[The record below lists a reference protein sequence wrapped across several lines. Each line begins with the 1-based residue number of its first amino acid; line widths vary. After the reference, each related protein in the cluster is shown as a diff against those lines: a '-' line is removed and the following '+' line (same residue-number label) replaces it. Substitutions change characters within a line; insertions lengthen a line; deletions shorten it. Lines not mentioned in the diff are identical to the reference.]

1 MKIYDN
7 SNLAES
13 YSGVTTPLTFSF
25 AQYVYQEVYKN
36 FCQMMGV
43 SKKDIK
49 ANADMFPD
57 MVVFICGRMYYDL
70 NNWYRLVSLLPGYS
84 FNKGFFEKMLGVEK
98 SSDYKLNREASLTA
112 KVLVYLPRL
121 IWQILKIS
129 FSLIFMKRLVTN
141 FNRYFDRVYNDV
153 KEKDFKKF
161 SESELKSLYQNI
173 TKDLVARWRVPIAND
188 LAVMISTG
196 VVHKLFEKWLP
207 AADSYEYLYVSSQ
220 APLISLDPGSEVLKI
235 VEKISEDKVLHDLFS
250 SERDPGKLL
259 NTLKSKY
266 SQSDILLDIGRYI
279 EKYGDRMPGELKLE
293 SKTIKE
299 SPESLINIL
308 VSAVRSKHTSF
319 NHAVAQAKL
328 EEIELPFFKRHLV
341 SFVLAWAKSSIVLR
355 EETRFKRTL
364 VFGLARNVFTQL
376 GSIYQG
382 DGFLK
387 KVDDV
392 FWLTAEELLTDNINM
407 KKKFTVLVAERK
419 EKYVKFAKIQMPR
432 RIESDKT
439 LSLIE
444 KSLLNKSTPVM
455 TKRKERILI
464 FQGRVA
470 STGGLQEMSGEI
482 LVVREFDSSLDFNNK
497 IVVTTHTDPGW
508 SMVFPFIK
516 AIIVER
522 GGTLSHAAIIAREL
536 KIPCIIG
543 IESAVDLIKNTDVVK
558 MNLIDGSIQIT
569 NG

>member
-43 SKKDIK
+43 GKKDIK
-49 ANADMFPD
+49 ANADMFPN

-84 FNKGFFEKMLGVEK
+84 FNKVFFEKMLGVEK
-98 SSDYKLNREASLTA
+98 SSDYKSEREASMLA
-112 KVLVYLPRL
+112 KIFIYLPRL
-121 IWQILKIS
+121 AWQILKIS
-129 FSLIFMKRLVTN
+129 FSLIFMRNLVAS
-141 FNRYFDRVYNDV
+141 FNSYFDHVYNEV
-153 KEKDFKKF
+153 KKKDLKET
-161 SESELKSLYQNI
+161 SESELKNLYQSI
-173 TKDLVARWRVPIAND
+173 TGDLVARWRVPIAND

-196 VVHKLFEKWLP
+196 VIHKLFEKWLP
-207 AADSYEYLYVSSQ
+207 ETNSYEYLYVSSQ

-235 VEKISEDKVLHDLFS
+235 VEEIQEDDNTRTLFCT
-250 SERDPGKLL
+250 EQDPGKILTIL
-259 NTLKSKY
+259 RTKY
-266 SQSDILLDIGRYI
+266 SQSDILADINSYI

-293 SKTIKE
+293 SKTVRE

-308 VSAVRSKHTSF
+308 VSATKSKNKSF
-319 NHAVAQAKL
+319 NHTTSQVEL
-328 EEIELPFFKRHLV
+328 EKIELPFFKRQLV
-341 SFVLAWAKSSIVLR
+341 SRVLSWAKSSIVLR

-376 GSIYQG
+376 GHIYQRN
-382 DGFLK
+382 GFLK
-387 KVDDV
+387 KADDV
-392 FWLTAEELLTDNINM
+392 FLLTADELLTDNINI
-407 KKKFTVLVAERK
+407 KKKFTTLVTQRK
-419 EKYVKFAKIQMPR
+419 ESYAKFSKIQMPR
-432 RIESDKT
+432 RIESDET
-439 LSLIE
+439 LNSIE
-444 KSLLNKSTPVM
+444 KHFVTQSIPAGAKA
-455 TKRKERILI
+455 KRRVLS

-470 STGGLQEMSGEI
+470 STGGLQEMTGEVLI
-482 LVVREFDSSLDFNNK
+482 VREFDSSLDYNNK

-543 IESAVDLIKNTDVVK
+543 IESAIDLIKNTDTIR
-558 MNLIDGSIQIT
+558 MNLADGSVEIT